1 MKKILFTLT
10 MAILFIELHMKLIR
24 TKRSNLKVTQP
35 GPLTESLA
43 ESLFSGSSNSP
54 AVKKTLSIMIKQVS
68 EPSKPAGSQA
78 WLEALEKK
86 VDALRSQMDRRMVD
100 MGIGLSRRHEVLGGN
115 TFAATGHVL
124 SSLLDD

>member
-10 MAILFIELHMKLIR
+10 MAILFTELHMKLIR
-24 TKRSNLKVTQP
+24 TKRSNLKVTHP

-68 EPSKPAGSQA
+68 EPSKPVGTQA
-78 WLEALEKK
+78 WLDSLEKK

-100 MGIGLSRRHEVLGGN
+100 MGIGLSRRHEVMGGN